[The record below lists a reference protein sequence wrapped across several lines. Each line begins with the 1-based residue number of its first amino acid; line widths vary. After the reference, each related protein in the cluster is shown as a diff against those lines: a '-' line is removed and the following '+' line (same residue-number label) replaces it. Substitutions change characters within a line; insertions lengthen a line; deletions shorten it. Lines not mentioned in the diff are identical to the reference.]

1 MQKSIEPYVKEWFA
15 IKMRDNHTECKA
27 EQDSC
32 NYDIET
38 ALKKAPSKS
47 GGKGSNR
54 PDFQILVKNK
64 NLDWYPVVVEAKGT
78 EKKLQKLDE
87 NGHPANLKAD
97 GKENFANIS
106 GYAVNGAVHYANAII
121 DYSHTYNEV
130 FAVGINGYDDEAGN
144 RHFEAAIYFV
154 SKSNAKV
161 PKLIGTDISLLYNEN
176 HEKLILAAKE
186 ACLTEAEKEEL
197 AKNSENIIE
206 NNLKNLNQMMHDDL
220 NISVGARV
228 KLVTGMIMAGLG
240 VPGKCSPLE
249 VNDLKGNFDTEEN
262 DGQTI
267 LNKIRAFLKQKE
279 LPEDKRDMIL
289 ADLSGTFRNRGLWE
303 PKNGLSK
310 LKTLYAEVKESII
323 PYIDP
328 EKSSYLDFTGK
339 LFNVLT
345 EWVDIP
351 DGGKND
357 VVLTPRYVTDMMAKM
372 CKVNMDS
379 FVWDYATGTA
389 GFLVSS
395 MKLMLQDAEKI
406 ESMQER
412 EKKKAAIRGL
422 QLLGVE
428 KRPDIY
434 LLGVLNMILM
444 GDGTSNIIQGD
455 SLTEYDGNYGQ
466 GIRKGEKFPANVFLL
481 NPPYSAD
488 GKGFVFVEKALARM
502 NNGRAAVLIQENA
515 GSGNGLP
522 YTKRILEKNTLL
534 ASIHMADIFKGK
546 AGVQTAIYVFEVG
559 TPHHEDDEVV
569 FVDMTNDGYTRQNR
583 KKASASTN
591 LRNTD
596 HAYERY
602 QEVIDLVLRRRPKT
616 NYYLHGETLFYD
628 TVGLNGD
635 DWTFS
640 QHKKI
645 DRTVTVED
653 FKKTVADYLSW
664 KVGAILRGEIKT

>member
-1 MQKSIEPYVKEWFA
+1 MAKSIEPYVKEWFV
-15 IKMRDNHTECKA
+15 KTMSENNTEYKT
-27 EQDSC
+27 EQDSY
-32 NYDIET
+32 NQDIEA
-38 ALKKAPSKS
+38 ALKKAPSKN
-47 GGKGSNR
+47 GGSGSNR
-54 PDFQILVKNK
+54 PDFQMLVIGK
-64 NLDWYPVVVEAKGT
+64 DMTQYPVMIEAKGT
-78 EKKLQKLDE
+78 EKKLQKLDD
-87 NGHPANLKAD
+87 NGRPVNIKAD
-97 GKENFANIS
+97 GTPNFTNIA
-106 GYAVNGAVHYANAII
+106 GYAVNGAIHYANAII
-121 DYSHTYNEV
+121 DFSDTYNSV
-130 FAVGINGYDDEAGN
+130 IAVGINGYDDAAGE
-144 RHFEAAIYFV
+144 RHFEAAVYYI
-154 SKSNAKV
+154 SRENARI
-161 PKLIGTDISLLYNEN
+161 PKKIGNDLSLLYAEN
-176 HEKLILAAKE
+176 KDKLIQAIKD
-186 ACLTEAEKEEL
+186 ACLTDAEREEL
-197 AKNSENIIE
+197 AKNSESIIE

-240 VPGKCSPLE
+240 VSGKCAPLE
-249 VNDLKGNFDTEEN
+249 INDLKGNFDTEDN
-262 DGQTI
+262 DGQAI
-267 LNKIRAFLKQKE
+267 LSKIRAFLKQKD

-310 LKTLYAEVKESII
+310 LKTLYAEVKKNII
-323 PYIDP
+323 PFIDP

-372 CKVNMDS
+372 CKVSMDS

-406 ESMQER
+406 ENLKEK
-412 EKKKAAIRGL
+412 EKKKAEIRGL

-466 GIRKGEKFPANVFLL
+466 GSHKGEKFPANVFLL

-488 GKGFVFVEKALARM
+488 GKGFVFVEKALSRM
-502 NNGRAAVLIQENA
+502 SSGRAAVLIQENA

-522 YTKRILEKNTLL
+522 YTKRILGKNTLL

-559 TPHHEDDEVV
+559 TPHNEDDEVV

-596 HAYERY
+596 HAFERY
-602 QEVIDLVLRRRPKT
+602 QEVIDLVLRRKPKT
-616 NYYLHGETLFYD
+616 NFYKEGETLFYD
-628 TVGLNGD
+628 TVSLNGD
-635 DWTFS
+635 DWTFN

-645 DRTVTVED
+645 DRTVTIDD
-653 FKKTVADYLSW
+653 FKKTVAEYLSW
-664 KVGAILRGEIKT
+664 KVGAILRGEIKA

>member
-1 MQKSIEPYVKEWFA
+1 MAKSIEPYVKEWFV
-15 IKMRDNHTECKA
+15 KTMSENNTEYKT
-27 EQDSC
+27 EQDSY
-32 NYDIET
+32 NQDIEA
-38 ALKKAPSKS
+38 ALKKAPSKN
-47 GGKGSNR
+47 GGTGSNR
-54 PDFQILVKNK
+54 PDFQMLVIGK
-64 NLDWYPVVVEAKGT
+64 DMTQYPVMVEAKGA
-78 EKKLQKLDE
+78 EKKLQKLDDYGRPV
-87 NGHPANLKAD
+87 NIKAD
-97 GKENFANIS
+97 GTPNFTNIA

-121 DYSHTYNEV
+121 DFSDTYNSV
-130 FAVGINGYDDEAGN
+130 IAVGINGYDNTAGERN
-144 RHFEAAIYFV
+144 FEAAVYYI
-154 SKSNAKV
+154 SRENARI
-161 PKLIGTDISLLYNEN
+161 PKKIGNDLSLLYAEN
-176 HEKLILAAKE
+176 KDKLIQAIKD
-186 ACLTEAEKEEL
+186 ACLTDAEREEL
-197 AKNSENIIE
+197 AKNSESIIE

-240 VPGKCSPLE
+240 VSGKCAPLE
-249 VNDLKGNFDTEEN
+249 INDLKGNFDTEDN
-262 DGQTI
+262 DGQAI
-267 LNKIRAFLKQKE
+267 LNKIRAFLKQKY

-310 LKTLYAEVKESII
+310 LKTLYAEVKKNII
-323 PYIDP
+323 PFIDP

-406 ESMQER
+406 ENLKEK
-412 EKKKAAIRGL
+412 EKKKAEIRGL

-466 GIRKGEKFPANVFLL
+466 GIHKGEKFPANVFLL

-488 GKGFVFVEKALARM
+488 GKGFVFVEKALSRM
-502 NNGRAAVLIQENA
+502 SSGRAAVLIQENA

-522 YTKRILEKNTLL
+522 YTKRILGKNTLL

-559 TPHHEDDEVV
+559 TPHNEDDEVV

-596 HAYERY
+596 HAFERY
-602 QEVIDLVLRRRPKT
+602 QEVIDLVLRRKPKT
-616 NYYLHGETLFYD
+616 NFYKEGETLFYD
-628 TVGLNGD
+628 TVSLNGD
-635 DWTFS
+635 DWTFN

-645 DRTVTVED
+645 DRTVTIDD
-653 FKKTVADYLSW
+653 FKKTVAEYLSW
-664 KVGAILRGEIKT
+664 KVGCILKGQG